1 MEVEPPADTGV
12 LPVTGTSPVP
22 VGAMA
27 GEDPQALKMSA
38 AAIRKNMDKYRF
50 FFIFSPSSFTRFVPV
65 E

>member
-1 MEVEPPADTGV
+1 V

-27 GEDPQALKMSA
+27 GEDPQALRMSA
-38 AAIRKNMDKYRF
+38 AAIRKNIDKCRF